1 MNYQEKYLK
10 YKAKYLKLKS
20 KEKGLM
26 KLSMAGGGNKKSD
39 KPTLYLFKAEWC
51 PHCRDF
57 KPTWNNLK
65 SNMESKVDFVMFDSD
80 EHASEIKQYNIE
92 GFPTIILKAG
102 GKAIEYVGPRDF
114 ESVKEFIET
123 YN

>member
-20 KEKGLM
+20 KEKALVGLNM
-26 KLSMAGGGNKKSD
+26 SGGGNKQD

-51 PHCRDF
+51 PHCQDF
-57 KPTWNNLK
+57 KSTWKNLE
-65 SNMESKVDFVMFDSD
+65 SNMKSKVDFVMFDS
-80 EHASEIKQYNIE
+80 EANASEIKEYNIE
-92 GFPTIILKAG
+92 GFPTLILKAG

>member
-20 KEKGLM
+20 KEKALVGLNM
-26 KLSMAGGGNKKSD
+26 LGGGNKQD
-39 KPTLYLFKAEWC
+39 KPTLFLFKAEWC
-51 PHCRDF
+51 PHCIEF
-57 KPTWNNLK
+57 KSTWKSLE
-65 SNMESKVDFVMFDSD
+65 SNMKSKVDFVMFDS
-80 EHASEIKQYNIE
+80 EANASEIKEYNIE
-92 GFPTIILKAG
+92 GFPTLILKAG

-123 YN
+123 YE

>member
-20 KEKGLM
+20 KEKTLAGFNML
-26 KLSMAGGGNKKSD
+26 GGGNKQE

-51 PHCRDF
+51 PHCKEF

-80 EHASEIKQYNIE
+80 ENANEIKKYNIE
-92 GFPTIILKAG
+92 GFPTLILKAG

-114 ESVKEFIET
+114 DSVKEFIDT

>member
-1 MNYQEKYLK
+1 MNYHEKYLK

-20 KEKGLM
+20 QEKSLTNLNM
-26 KLSMAGGGNKKSD
+26 SGGGVKN

-57 KPTWNNLK
+57 KSTWDNLK
-65 SNMESKVDFVMFDSD
+65 NNMESKVDFVMFDS
-80 EHASEIKQYNIE
+80 EKNAAEIKQYNIE
-92 GFPTIILKAG
+92 GFPTLILKAG
-102 GKAIEYVGPRDF
+102 GKAIEYVGPRNF
-114 ESVKEFIET
+114 ESVKDFINT